1 MSTSVPKI
9 QAFEQSQQRVVPPFR
24 VGDTVKVH
32 YMIREGQKERVQVFQ
47 GVVIGKSG
55 GTGAKAT
62 FTVRKVSFGV
72 GVERIFPLH
81 SPRIEKLEVV
91 TRGHVRRSKLYFLRE
106 RSGKK
111 ARLGSTRRQAD
122 WNAEIKDSVERQEAD
137 AQAAADQAA
146 ADQAEAGQESSAPSD
161 ESQPQPTA

>member
-9 QAFEQSQQRVVPPFR
+9 QAFERSQERVVPPFR

-32 YMIREGQKERVQVFQ
+32 YLIREGQKERIQVFQ
-47 GVVIGKSG
+47 GVVIARSG
-55 GTGAKAT
+55 GHGAKAT

-72 GVERIFPLH
+72 GVERIFPIH
-81 SPRIEKLEVV
+81 SPRIERLEVV

-106 RSGKK
+106 RAGKK

-122 WNAEIKDSVERQEAD
+122 WTSEIKDSVARQEAD
-137 AQAAADQAA
+137 AQAAADEAQAA
-146 ADQAEAGQESSAPSD
+146 AAAAD
-161 ESQPQPTA
+161 ESDAAADEAQPQATA